1 MGTSDD
7 YTTLTVRSD
16 CIDSDGRFRTDFTG
30 RGRNISPKL
39 RLDGLDP
46 STRTLAV
53 TLEDLTHPL
62 FGSMAHWVAWNI
74 PPGDSIPA
82 ALPPGRVNPS
92 TGIVQ
97 GTAYGWHRYR
107 GPKPPRG
114 MTHTYRFTVHALDC
128 NLTIPSRT
136 RLAGFKRAIEG
147 HVLQWAVLE
156 GIYE

>member
-1 MGTSDD
+1 M
-7 YTTLTVRSD
+7 
-16 CIDSDGRFRTDFTG
+16 
-30 RGRNISPKL
+30 
-39 RLDGLDP
+39 
-46 STRTLAV
+46 

-62 FGSMAHWVAWNI
+62 FGSMAHWIAWNI

-82 ALPPGRVNPS
+82 AIPPGRVNPS

-107 GPKPPRG
+107 GPKPPQG

-128 NLTIPSRT
+128 TLTIPSRT
-136 RLAGFKRAIEG
+136 RLAGFKHAIEG
-147 HVLQWAVLE
+147 HVLQRAVLE